1 MTILSFLSVRA
12 FRGFLLLLPSAAE
25 PFNSGRVVCRRIL
38 TGKAKVVAP
47 SVAVVGATGVVG
59 EVMRQVLAERDFPL
73 RSIKFLASERSA
85 GKKLEFRGKSYLVEP
100 LRPEAFEGVELVF
113 SSTPASISREFSP
126 IAARAGAVVI
136 DNSSAWRM
144 DPDVPLVVPEV
155 NADALRKIPKGIV
168 ANPNC
173 STIQMV
179 VALKP
184 LYDLARIKRVV
195 VSTYQASSGKGAKAL
210 FELDAQLAALGKGQ
224 SPPPAHAHADQLAGN
239 VLPHDWKPGED
250 GYSEEEWKMIR
261 ETRKI
266 MGDDTI
272 QVSPTTARVP
282 VRIGHS
288 EAVNIE
294 FHQAITVEQARAALR
309 RAPGV
314 VLEDD
319 AAKGDVP
326 LALNAVGRDEVF
338 VGRVRRDPT
347 VPHGLNL
354 WVVADNLR
362 KGAATNAV
370 QIAEALVQ
378 RNWLPS
384 EVGHAQH

>member
-1 MTILSFLSVRA
+1 MN
-12 FRGFLLLLPSAAE
+12 PS
-25 PFNSGRVVCRRIL
+25 L
-38 TGKAKVVAP
+38 
-47 SVAVVGATGVVG
+47 AVVGATGAVG
-59 EVMRQVLAERDFPL
+59 AIMRQVLIERNFPL

-85 GKKLEFRGKSYLVEP
+85 GKTVEFRGQSYLVEL
-100 LRPEAFEGVELVF
+100 LRPEAFTGIDIVL
-113 SSTPASISREFSP
+113 SSTPASISRDYSP

-144 DPDVPLVVPEV
+144 DPEVPLVVPEV
-155 NADALRKIPKGIV
+155 NADALARILKGIV

-184 LYDLARIKRVV
+184 LHDLARIKRVV
-195 VSTYQASSGKGAKAL
+195 VATYQASSGKGATGL
-210 FELDAQLAALGKGQ
+210 FELDAQISALGRGE
-224 SPPPAHAHADQLAGN
+224 PVPAATAHAAQLAGN
-239 VLPHDWKPGED
+239 VLPHDWKAGDE
-250 GYSEEEWKMIR
+250 GYTEEEWKMVR

-266 MGDDTI
+266 MADDSI

-282 VRIGHS
+282 VRIGHC
-288 EAVNIE
+288 EAINLE
-294 FHQAITVEQARAALR
+294 FHNPISVAQARDVLR

-314 VLEDD
+314 VLLDD
-319 AAKGDVP
+319 AARGEVP
-326 LALNAVGRDEVF
+326 LPLNVAGRDEVF

-347 VPHGLNL
+347 VPNGLNL

-370 QIAEALVQ
+370 QIAQVLIERHL
-378 RNWLPS
+378 LPS
-384 EVGHAQH
+384 RKR